1 MAVGEGFLQ
10 SAYCPFLFYGRFAH
24 ELILEPRKLRPFTPR
39 ERVGA
44 LASAFMIC
52 ILAAEGK
59 VPLTDRSLKRHPK
72 RILEKAGENGYH
84 SHVLAFLRKLSRL
97 EDEKG
102 PGREVRELER
112 EFSSI
117 RKALMYD
124 RNLDRAIKVD
134 TLRSEAIFE
143 LESLSESAK
152 WELSF
157 CRNRKLWNRLSNLQK
172 GIEQLK
178 SQVQSV

>member
-1 MAVGEGFLQ
+1 MQIKQAG
-10 SAYCPFLFYGRFAH
+10 GRKRA
-24 ELILEPRKLRPFTPR
+24 
-39 ERVGA
+39 GQ
-44 LASAFMIC
+44 
-52 ILAAEGK
+52 
-59 VPLTDRSLKRHPK
+59 RSTRT
-72 RILEKAGENGYH
+72 R
-84 SHVLAFLRKLSRL
+84 
-97 EDEKG
+97 
-102 PGREVRELER
+102 ER

-124 RNLDRAIKVD
+124 RNLDRVIKVD

-157 CRNRKLWNRLSNLQK
+157 CRNRKLWNRLSNVQK

-178 SQVQSV
+178 SQVQCA